1 MMGLF
6 SYVADLQGIIN
17 TLILLIIKY
26 NVHIYF
32 MSMILL
38 SVESNR

>member
-1 MMGLF
+1 MMGIF

-32 MSMILL
+32 IN
-38 SVESNR
+38 ESLICWK